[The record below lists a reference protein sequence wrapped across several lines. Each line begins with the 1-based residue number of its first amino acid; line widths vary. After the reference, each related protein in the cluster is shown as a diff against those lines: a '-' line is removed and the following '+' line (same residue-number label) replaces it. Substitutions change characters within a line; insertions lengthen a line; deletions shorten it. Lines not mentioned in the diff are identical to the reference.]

1 MPYLIGAALGIMV
14 AACAQLVGF
23 DRSRNLYPIALI
35 VIASYYALF
44 AAMAGS
50 YSALWLEAILFAAFT
65 LLAVLGFRFSLWLVV
80 AGIVAHGLSDA
91 IHLSVIDNPGVP
103 SWWPDFCMSIDLAI
117 GAYAAVRISCVR
129 IANSATAHKS
139 VVAALPKEQT

>member
-1 MPYLIGAALGIMV
+1 V

-35 VIASYYALF
+35 VIASYYELF

-50 YSALWLEAILFAAFT
+50 YSALGREAVPFAAFI

-80 AGIVAHGLSDA
+80 AEIVAHGLSDA

-103 SWWPDFCMSIDLAI
+103 GWWPGFCMSIDLAI
-117 GAYAAVRISCVR
+117 GGYAAVRISCVR
-129 IANSATAHKS
+129 SANSATAHNS
-139 VVAALPKEQT
+139 VLAGSPKEQT